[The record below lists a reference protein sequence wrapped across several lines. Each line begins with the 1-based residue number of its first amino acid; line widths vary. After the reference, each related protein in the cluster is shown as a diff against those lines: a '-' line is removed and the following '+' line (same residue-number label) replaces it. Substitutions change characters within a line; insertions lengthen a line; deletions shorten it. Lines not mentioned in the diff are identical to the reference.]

1 MLVVTKDVLS
11 AGSTSWAM
19 GGVAAAIGPGDSP
32 QQHLDDTLTAGAGL
46 CDEDAVRTLV
56 TGGPRRCES

>member
-1 MLVVTKDVLS
+1 
-11 AGSTSWAM
+11 M

-32 QQHLDDTLTAGAGL
+32 QDHLDDTLTAGAGL

-56 TGGPRRCES
+56 TEAWRMVVPRSVAAAHLESRHDR